1 MSELGFPITLQR
13 RFTRLGGETE
23 WIEQT
28 NGSKGPRD
36 GINGEGASGLLAG
49 RRQGRGGGGK
59 GGGESDDV
67 SKLHDA
73 DYDFFEIRKKDIVIA
88 FAKMRTYWKAMT
100 YRFEHFFVMR

>member
-28 NGSKGPRD
+28 NGSKGTRN
-36 GINGEGASGLLAG
+36 GINGKGTSGLLAG

-73 DYDFFEIRKKDIVIA
+73 DFMTLENRPKDFVIA
-88 FAKMRTYWKAMT
+88 FAKMRTRGKAVT
-100 YRFEHFFVMR
+100 YRSGHFFVMR